1 MNATSAASPRSTAAP
16 PVLRV
21 VGLWKKYNR
30 SLRQGVWN
38 LGLDLA
44 RGAVGMPAAD
54 ELRAGEFWSLADV
67 NFELRAGECLGV
79 IGANGAGKSTLLK
92 ILSGIVEPTRG
103 RVEVRGR
110 VGALIE
116 LGAGFH
122 PDLTGRENVY
132 VNGALL
138 GLSRREIDQRFDS
151 IVAFAEIGDFL
162 DTPVRFYSSGMYVRL
177 AFAVAAHTEPDLLL
191 IDEVLAVGDAVY
203 QAKCLRFM
211 SQYLQAGGAMVLVSH
226 NMTTVQGTCDRCVL
240 LEKGRVQLDGGPDR
254 SIREYLARG
263 SGMDCTGT
271 EELGSLPRAS
281 LGDTARLV
289 KAELLDEFGHLAK
302 RGERNRSLTVQLT
315 FECRQRIP
323 LWISAVVVAEDQ
335 TKVLNISQHDDPG
348 SLPKE
353 FEGRNVVRFT
363 IPQLPLCAG
372 KYSWSFGLHTP
383 LMKAVDLVQHI
394 LQFEVDDSA
403 HTSRPFHSEARNG
416 YCWCASTWN
425 YVGTVPSLKNETGN
439 EI

>member
-1 MNATSAASPRSTAAP
+1 MNATPAASPRSTSAP

-21 VGLWKKYNR
+21 EGLWKKYNR

-44 RGAVGMPAAD
+44 RGAVGMPASD

-67 NFELRAGECLGV
+67 NFELRPGECLGV

-103 RVEVRGR
+103 RVEVGGR

-138 GLSRREIDQRFDS
+138 GLTRREIDQRFDS

-191 IDEVLAVGDAVY
+191 IDEVLAVGDA
-203 QAKCLRFM
+203 RF
-211 SQYLQAGGAMVLVSH
+211 QTRCFERVRTHLARGGSALIISH
-226 NMTTVQGTCDRCVL
+226 NMSVIRRYCERSIL
-240 LEKGRVQLDGGPDR
+240 IEHGRVAALGETAAAIRRFDKRSEPVRGGGSVDLREHRNRYGDG
-254 SIREYLARG
+254 SARILSARIVPANG
-263 SGMDCTGT
+263 ESSGEC
-271 EELGSLPRAS
+271 
-281 LGDTARLV
+281 V
-289 KAELLDEFGHLAK
+289 
-302 RGERNRSLTVQLT
+302 RGETCTVELTVEAPQ
-315 FECRQRIP
+315 P
-323 LWISAVVVAEDQ
+323 LALWFSAVAQSPEGVR
-335 TKVLNISQHDDPG
+335 VLHVSPFDTQNV
-348 SLPKE
+348 LPPV
-353 FEGRNVVRFT
+353 FEGTFKLRFE
-363 IPQLPLCAG
+363 ISGLPLCSG
-372 KYSWSFGLHTP
+372 DYIWSFALHSP
-383 LMKAVDLVQHI
+383 QLAPIDVVMEALPVLVQ
-394 LQFEVDDSA
+394 EPVDSPRPYA
-403 HTSRPFHSEARNG
+403 TTAEHALTWAPSRWWLSGEGSDYAR
-416 YCWCASTWN
+416 
-425 YVGTVPSLKNETGN
+425 
-439 EI
+439 

>member
-1 MNATSAASPRSTAAP
+1 MNATQDASQVRTSAP

-21 VGLWKKYNR
+21 EGLWKKYNR

-44 RGAVGMPAAD
+44 RGAVGMPASD

-67 NFELRAGECLGV
+67 NFELRPGECLGV

-162 DTPVRFYSSGMYVRL
+162 DTPVRFYSSGMHVRL

-191 IDEVLAVGDAVY
+191 IDEVLAVGDARFRMR
-203 QAKCLRFM
+203 CLEHLRKRLE
-211 SQYLQAGGAMVLVSH
+211 QGGSAVLVTHHVVDLDRLTQRAIVCDQGRIVYSG
-226 NMTTVQGTCDRCVL
+226 TVEAARTHLEGL
-240 LEKGRVQLDGGPDR
+240 LLQTKQLSEPVSGKAKVV
-254 SIREYLARG
+254 SAYLT
-263 SGMDCTGT
+263 D
-271 EELGSLPRAS
+271 S
-281 LGDTARLV
+281 LGRLSSVHQTGASMTLCLGVLCESRLESARIV
-289 KAELLDEFGHLAK
+289 VGIHSAHLGKLGAF
-302 RGERNRSLTVQLT
+302 S
-315 FECRQRIP
+315 
-323 LWISAVVVAEDQ
+323 SAVD
-335 TKVLNISQHDDPG
+335 
-348 SLPKE
+348 
-353 FEGRNVVRFT
+353 
-363 IPQLPLCAG
+363 
-372 KYSWSFGLHTP
+372 HTP
-383 LMKAVDLVQHI
+383 LILDAGEHKIRITIENMPLLSGAYAIEVSVCGPQLTDLYDHKVG
-394 LQFEVDDSA
+394 LVTFEVQGPKRNSLGYGINGTIAFA
-403 HTSRPFHSEARNG
+403 HRFDWEKQA
-416 YCWCASTWN
+416 
-425 YVGTVPSLKNETGN
+425 
-439 EI
+439 

>member
-21 VGLWKKYNR
+21 EGLWKKYNR

-67 NFELRAGECLGV
+67 NFELRPGECLGV

-191 IDEVLAVGDAVY
+191 IDEVLAVGDLNFRM
-203 QAKCLRFM
+203 KCYRKLLDLM
-211 SQYLQAGGAMVLVSH
+211 STGTSIVLVTHAVQLLSRMTQRVLVLEKSH
-226 NMTTVQGTCDRCVL
+226 TIHDGDLFEGASLHEALQLAREVQSKPANAMGCRIESVRLCNAEGTLCDRFKTGETLVAEIALATERPVPGARLIGQLESSL
-240 LEKGRVQLDGGPDR
+240 LG
-254 SIREYLARG
+254 IMG
-263 SGMDCTGT
+263 SFGTPHTGF
-271 EELGSLPRAS
+271 EFELTPPGTLVRLLLPRLPMLVGAYHLH
-281 LGDTARLV
+281 LGL
-289 KAELLDEFGHLAK
+289 EGPK
-302 RGERNRSLTVQLT
+302 RGEHLDHRLPAAT
-315 FECRQRIP
+315 FRVDGP
-323 LWISAVVVAEDQ
+323 PTDAF
-335 TKVLNISQHDDPG
+335 G
-348 SLPKE
+348 
-353 FEGRNVVRFT
+353 
-363 IPQLPLCAG
+363 
-372 KYSWSFGLHTP
+372 FGLNGTLAFEHRWETVTP
-383 LMKAVDLVQHI
+383 TMPYQSGPTDAK
-394 LQFEVDDSA
+394 EEP
-403 HTSRPFHSEARNG
+403 R
-416 YCWCASTWN
+416 
-425 YVGTVPSLKNETGN
+425 
-439 EI
+439 